1 MVTQGGYVRWV
12 MQGGYARWLREVGLS
27 GAEWRGA
34 LVGVAGCEDHTR
46 WVMQGELCKVNHAR
60 WVT

>member
-1 MVTQGGYVRWV
+1 

-34 LVGVAGCEDHTR
+34 LVGVG
-46 WVMQGELCKVNHAR
+46 
-60 WVT
+60 VT